1 MKKNIVNI
9 ILSLILILPFI
20 LFSPVIAE
28 ENIIECDGV
37 WFLGFNL
44 HKDLFDAENSQ
55 KIRASVA
62 YAIDKPAIQKIM
74 GTSIIPTGVVPPSML
89 GFDPQLNPFNLDIKK
104 SKTLLKEAGYNPNDK
119 RLKKLSLLH
128 TDGKKTIEIAQSIKN
143 NLAKIGFEIKLK
155 QISYKDKETWQKELK
170 GGRYHFFLMGY
181 KAAPEPNLLIGD
193 IRTKYF
199 HAPGCANL
207 PDADDQ
213 VFFSSYT
220 EAIKNKFSPD
230 SVCKPAK
237 DQIIDTQA
245 LLEPLFSSG
254 GEANFTFYSNLD
266 VDNDIEKLKATDLS
280 LVKIRE
286 PWLIRINRTISADLP
301 VVPLFYI
308 TKL

>member
-1 MKKNIVNI
+1 MKKHMVLF
-9 ILSLILILPFI
+9 LSLILI
-20 LFSPVIAE
+20 LFSPVIAK

-55 KIRASVA
+55 KTRAAVA

-89 GFDPQLNPFNLDIKK
+89 GFDPQLDPFTLNIKK
-104 SKTLLKEAGYNPNDK
+104 SKNLLKEAGYNPNDK

-128 TDGKKTIEIAQSIKN
+128 TDGKKTIEIAQLIKN
-143 NLAKIGFEIKLK
+143 NLAKIGLQINLK
-155 QISYKDKETWQKELK
+155 QISYKDQEAWQKELK
-170 GGRYHFFLMGY
+170 NGRYHFFLMGY

-193 IRTKYF
+193 SRTKYF
-199 HAPGCANL
+199 HAPGCSNL
-207 PDADDQ
+207 PDSDDQ
-213 VFFSSYT
+213 VFFSSYA
-220 EAIKNKFSPD
+220 EAVKNNFTPD

-237 DQIIDTQA
+237 DQVIDTQA

-254 GEANFTFYSNLD
+254 GEANFTFYSNID
-266 VDNDIEKLKATDLS
+266 VDNDIEKLKATNIS
-280 LVKIRE
+280 LEKIRE
-286 PWLIRINRTISADLP
+286 PWITRINRTISEDLP